1 MASREQL
8 IDLVY
13 QVIRD
18 INADLPLDRKLAES
32 PDTALLGFGSFL
44 DSLQLV
50 CLLLS
55 LERKIETEFDTKP
68 ALMEDVELLSEIGPL
83 NNVGSL
89 SDYLAA
95 LLMPGEKISGHATG

>member
-1 MASREQL
+1 MALREQL

-18 INADLPLDRKLAES
+18 INADLPVDQKLAES
-32 PDTALLGFGSFL
+32 PDTVLLGFGGFL

-50 CLLLS
+50 RLLLS
-55 LERKIETEFDTKP
+55 LERKIETAFDAKP
-68 ALMEDVELLSEIGPL
+68 ALMEDVELLSENGPL

-89 SDYLAA
+89 SDYLAS
-95 LLMPGEKISGHATG
+95 LLVPAEKQLSHASG